1 MRSKVAW
8 AIVIGLVLLR
18 FVAQASA
25 KPPQT
30 SPAPAPSSPASSFDP
45 FDAIPSPS
53 PWPSPVAADVCPPTL
68 VGTLT
73 RPVGQLRKHQTV
85 VLLQEAG
92 DQWLA
97 LLPLRPNG
105 SKGWIPSSSLKVSE
119 TTWKLVVDRSARR
132 LTILH
137 DCAAVRSF
145 PVAVGKPTTPT
156 PKGTF
161 YLDALYRLPAG
172 SFLGP
177 YSYTLS
183 GHSNVLFHF
192 DGGEGRLG
200 LHGTSDPSSI
210 GQAASH
216 GCVRMFNKDIRWL
229 VPRLP
234 LGTIVVVR

>member
-1 MRSKVAW
+1 
-8 AIVIGLVLLR
+8 
-18 FVAQASA
+18 
-25 KPPQT
+25 
-30 SPAPAPSSPASSFDP
+30 
-45 FDAIPSPS
+45 
-53 PWPSPVAADVCPPTL
+53 
-68 VGTLT
+68 
-73 RPVGQLRKHQTV
+73 VGQLHAHQTV
-85 VLLQEAG
+85 VLLQEAQ

-97 LLPLRPNG
+97 LMPIRPNG
-105 SKGWIPSSSLKVSE
+105 SVAWLPSSSLKVSE
-119 TTWKLVVDRSARR
+119 TSWKLVVDRAAKR
-132 LTILH
+132 LTVLH
-137 DCAAVRSF
+137 DCAEVRTF
-145 PVAVGKPTTPT
+145 PVAVGKPSTPT

-161 YLDALYRLPAG
+161 YLDALYRLAPG

-216 GCVRMFNKDIRWL
+216 GCVRMFNQDISWL
-229 VPRLP
+229 VTRLP